1 MKRVL
6 SAAMALI
13 LCLSLIP
20 VAHASYTNPFDKQD
34 NQEVPYSGGLYFG
47 FSESETL
54 NSSVKPQISVSTIEY
69 ESDNIP
75 SGLIDVSVSVT
86 GAANQWSASGLHIGY
101 DTRLTLVEVDD
112 EYVEKGPATKKLSL
126 FENFRQTGVLFVSTA
141 ASSDVGGDGVMYT
154 LHFRLP
160 SNAKAGD
167 FYPIGIFYTGD
178 SYYRD
183 LFTNVNQNEVGMLMQ
198 SYVFFKGITNGG
210 IRIFESNPAPVITS
224 HPQNCTADAGD
235 TASFSVSATNANYY
249 QWQYRTSST
258 GSWSPVSGS
267 EYSGMAT
274 NHLYFKA
281 AYEKNG
287 YQYRCIV
294 YNGTPGSE
302 GTLFTASD
310 PATLT
315 VNDKTPVF
323 TSHPS
328 SRTVNEGDT
337 VTFSVSANNADY
349 YMWQYTTNPSSD
361 YFMAITSNS
370 VDGEEVF
377 SGISTKTLTVKATGA
392 VNGWK
397 FRCLAYHGIPG
408 SQGTQY
414 AASGAATLTVNPSK
428 PTITSQPGSVTTAAG
443 NDATFMVVA
452 KNAESYQWQYQSPGT
467 STWHDSSMT
476 GAKTA
481 TLTVPA
487 TTARDGQKYR
497 CAVTNAA
504 GTTFSNVVT
513 LTVTPGIA
521 KVAVTIPAPSV
532 GAKPSYTATL
542 PSGADYY
549 LDTSVSTDWMKNGV
563 SWRDETAEQDITS
576 TTSFVSGHEYRV
588 RIYLLPKSGAEFTS
602 STTATINGQSVDNL
616 RFLYDEEL
624 EVEYI
629 RIDYTF
635 PAVTASKP
643 TITTQ
648 PANKTAAVGDSVKF
662 TVAASGT
669 GLTYQWQFKAPGT
682 STWYDSSMTGS
693 KTKTLTVEATAARNG
708 QQYRCKV
715 TNAAGTTTSS
725 AATLTVVSK
734 PVITTQPVSRTAAAG
749 DTIKFTV
756 AATGGS
762 LTYQWQFKAPGTS
775 TWNDSSMTG
784 AKTAS
789 LSVPATT
796 ARNGQ
801 QYRCKVTNAAGTT
814 TSSAA
819 TLTVKETVKPA
830 IVTQPKSAT
839 AAAGDSVKFTVAAT
853 GGKLTYQWQFKAPG
867 TDTWNNSTMTGAKT
881 NTLTVSATMARSGQ
895 QYRCIVK
902 NASGSVTSS
911 AATLTVKETV
921 KPAITTQPK
930 SQTAAAGQTVKFT
943 VEATGGSLTYQWQF
957 KAPGTST
964 WYNSTMTGAKTA
976 TLTVEAKTARNG
988 QQYRCVITN
997 SQGTATSSAAKLTVK

>member
-1 MKRVL
+1 MKIFV
-6 SAAMALI
+6 
-13 LCLSLIP
+13 
-20 VAHASYTNPFDKQD
+20 
-34 NQEVPYSGGLYFG
+34 E
-47 FSESETL
+47 
-54 NSSVKPQISVSTIEY
+54 
-69 ESDNIP
+69 
-75 SGLIDVSVSVT
+75 VSVSVA

-101 DTRLTLVEVDD
+101 DTRLTLRMDDD
-112 EYVEKGPATKKLSL
+112 EPDVDHGNATKMLSHMIAL
-126 FENFRQTGVLFVSTA
+126 PQSGVIYIATT
-141 ASSDVGGDGVMYT
+141 ASSDVGGEGVMYT
-154 LHFRLP
+154 FRFKLP

-167 FYPIGIFYTGD
+167 FYPIGIFYAGD
-178 SYYRD
+178 SNYRD
-183 LFTNVNQNEVGMLMQ
+183 LFTNVDQNEVGMLMQ
-198 SYVFFKGITNGG
+198 SYVFYQGITNGG
-210 IRIFESNPAPVITS
+210 IRIFGSNPAPVITS
-224 HPQNCTADAGD
+224 QPQNCTVGLGAVA
-235 TASFSVSATNANYY
+235 TFSVAAANATSY
-249 QWQYRTSST
+249 QWQYSVSG
-258 GSWSPVSGS
+258 GSWYDDTTDPGCNTETLSISTTLS
-267 EYSGMAT
+267 
-274 NHLYFKA
+274 HD
-281 AYEKNG
+281 G
-287 YQYRCIV
+287 YRYRCV
-294 YNGTPGSE
+294 VSNANGSTI
-302 GTLFTASD
+302 SD
-310 PATLT
+310 
-315 VNDKTPVF
+315 
-323 TSHPS
+323 
-328 SRTVNEGDT
+328 
-337 VTFSVSANNADY
+337 
-349 YMWQYTTNPSSD
+349 
-361 YFMAITSNS
+361 
-370 VDGEEVF
+370 
-377 SGISTKTLTVKATGA
+377 
-392 VNGWK
+392 
-397 FRCLAYHGIPG
+397 
-408 SQGTQY
+408 
-414 AASGAATLTVNPSK
+414 AATLTVK
-428 PTITSQPGSVTTAAG
+428 DTRPTITSQPPTKMTVNAGDMIELSVTATYGSFSLWFKWEFREASGSSWTTLSSGSIIDGKTVSISGGSNDSTLRVQATSAMNGAWFRCTVQGPDGYKIATVPELTVNSVKPTITTQPWSVTTAAG

-467 STWHDSSMT
+467 STWYDSSMT

-532 GAKPSYTATL
+532 GAKPSYSATV

-549 LDTSVSTDWMKNGV
+549 VDTSVSTDWMKNGV
-563 SWRDETAEQDITS
+563 SWRDETADEDITT
-576 TTSFVSGHEYRV
+576 TTSFVTGHEYSV
-588 RIYLLPKSGAEFTS
+588 RIYLLPKSGTEFTS
-602 STTATINGQSVDNL
+602 GTKVTVNGQSVDEI

-629 RIDYTF
+629 RIRYTF
-635 PAVTASKP
+635 PALAASKP
-643 TITTQ
+643 TITAQ

-682 STWYDSSMTGS
+682 STWYDSSMTGA

-708 QQYRCKV
+708 QQYRCRV
-715 TNAAGTTTSS
+715 TNEAGTTTSS
-725 AATLTVVSK
+725 AATLTVLSK
-734 PVITTQPVSRTAAAG
+734 PAITTQPVSRTVAAG

-819 TLTVKETVKPA
+819 TLTVRETVKPA